1 MKNYLTL
8 SSKVYEHV
16 ERIEHE
22 LLGHEVKVEYVGE
35 GAAEGYKLRNIL
47 GQIGQAR
54 YNTTTTQSPL
64 RFVDMYSDEKIR
76 IFLQDDR
83 ELSERILVEVGMYNS
98 QIKVFDHVRTKA
110 YADEYLNGVMPK
122 RYGCKS
128 DGTMTKGGLVKW
140 LYHALLKPYG
150 TPEKYLK
157 EWLEKLKEKTYY
169 LYAVKNCMPEV
180 ACLIAERTN
189 TSSCMTDGKLDWAV
203 RKFNYFAT
211 NKDGQ
216 KVWVHPFRAYEG
228 LDTDPNCMMCVS
240 TLPPE
245 KVLGQTHDKIPF
257 IARGF
262 SDGEACA
269 RWYGSSEQDWHD
281 VFEEYV
287 TSDTPWGIKLYGY
300 NVQGNKI
307 APYVDGGLDAND
319 TNLNALNKLR
329 VVNEDCTPHGIE
341 ATVYEIYD
349 RYEDEDDEV
358 DGYWRVEPHNAVVYF
373 FEPIVYH
380 ECAITGNE
388 YREDEEELI
397 YVEDLNDWV
406 ESQFARWNSDRGYY
420 ELDGLE
426 VYNYY
431 NR

>member
-1 MKNYLTL
+1 MKNFKL
-8 SSKVYEHV
+8 SEKVYAHV
-16 ERIEHE
+16 ERIDHE
-22 LLGHEVKVEYVGE
+22 LLGHEVKAEYVGE
-35 GAAEGYKLRNIL
+35 GVAEGYTLRKIL
-47 GQIGQAR
+47 GQISRAR
-54 YNTTTTQSPL
+54 SNTTTRSPL
-64 RFVDMYSDEKIR
+64 GFVDMYVDEKIQ
-76 IFLQDDR
+76 ILLQDGR

-128 DGTMTKGGLVKW
+128 DGTMTSEGLVKW
-140 LYHALLKPYG
+140 LYHALLKPYDL
-150 TPEKYLK
+150 PEKYLK
-157 EWLEKLKEKTYY
+157 EWLEKLKSKTYY
-169 LYAVKNCMPEV
+169 LYKVKNCMPEV

-189 TSSCMTDGKLDWAV
+189 TSSCMTDGSIYWSV
-203 RKFNYFAT
+203 RKFNYFTT

-216 KVWVHPFRAYEG
+216 QVWVHPFRAYEG
-228 LDTDPNCMMCVS
+228 FDHDPNCMMCVS

-262 SDGEACA
+262 SDGDACA

-281 VFEEYV
+281 VFEDYV
-287 TSDTPWGIKLYGY
+287 TSDTPWKMKLYGY

-307 APYVDGGLDAND
+307 APYVDGGADAND
-319 TNLNALNKLR
+319 TFLNALTESH
-329 VVNEDCTPHGIE
+329 VINEYHTPHGIE

-358 DGYWRVEPHNAVVYF
+358 DGYWRVEPWDAVVYF
-373 FEPIVYH
+373 FKPVQYH
-380 ECAITGNE
+380 TCAITGNE

-406 ESQFARWNSDRGYY
+406 EGRLARWNNDRGYY

>member
-16 ERIEHE
+16 EHIEHE
-22 LLGHEVKVEYVGE
+22 LLGHEVKAEYVGE
-35 GAAEGYKLRNIL
+35 GVAEGYTLRNIL
-47 GQIGQAR
+47 GQIGRAR
-54 YNTTTTQSPL
+54 FNITSQSPL
-64 RFVDMYSDEKIR
+64 GSVDMYSDEKIR

-128 DGTMTKGGLVKW
+128 DGTMTKEGLVKW
-140 LYHALLKPYG
+140 IYHALLKPYG
-150 TPEKYLK
+150 LPEKYLK

-169 LYAVKNCMPEV
+169 LYKVKNCMPEV

-211 NKDGQ
+211 NEDGQ

-269 RWYGSSEQDWHD
+269 CWYGSSEQDWHD
-281 VFEEYV
+281 IFGDYI
-287 TSDTPWGIKLYGY
+287 TSGTPWGIKLYGY
-300 NVQGNKI
+300 NVDGKKI
-307 APYVDGGLDAND
+307 APYVDGGEDAND
-319 TNLNALNKLR
+319 TYLNALNKLR

-358 DGYWRVEPHNAVVYF
+358 DGYWRVEPYNAIVYF
-373 FEPIVYH
+373 FEPVQYH
-380 ECAITGNE
+380 TCAITGDE

-406 ESQFARWNSDRGYY
+406 ESQFARWSNDRGYY